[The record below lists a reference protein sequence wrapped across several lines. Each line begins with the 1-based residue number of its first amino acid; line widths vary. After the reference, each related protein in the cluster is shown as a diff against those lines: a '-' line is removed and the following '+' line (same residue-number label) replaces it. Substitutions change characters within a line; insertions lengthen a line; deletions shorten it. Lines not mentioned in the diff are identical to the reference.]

1 MAENASLLQ
10 QLRVQKDDT
19 FMETSS
25 QQDKQDHQSRGQTDF
40 FMVRALGTRREEGIT
55 YVE

>member
-19 FMETSS
+19 FMETCS

-40 FMVRALGTRREEGIT
+40 FYGASTRYKT
-55 YVE
+55 

>member
-10 QLRVQKDDT
+10 QLRVQKDDA
-19 FMETSS
+19 FVETCS

-40 FMVRALGTRREEGIT
+40 FMVRALGTRREEEIT

>member
-1 MAENASLLQ
+1 MAENSSLLQ

-19 FMETSS
+19 FMETCS

-40 FMVRALGTRREEGIT
+40 FKVRALGTRREEGIT

>member
-19 FMETSS
+19 FMETCS
-25 QQDKQDHQSRGQTDF
+25 QHDTQDQQSRGQTDF
-40 FMVRALGTRREEGIT
+40 FMVQALNTRREEGIT